1 MVIGLLIHKLKI
13 FHKYKTYSQV
23 GFFYLRIIHIFVT
36 MIAKLKLEEVFIV
49 EGSVVLCG
57 PIEEGEITLSSF
69 VKIDDLL
76 IPISRIEVFR
86 KFVTKVKKGDNPGLF
101 LDKDFNHIMRL
112 DNMKTNGRGKTIF
125 DELVYKRSN
134 VLINIISLQQV
145 REDKLNQ
152 LGI

>member
-1 MVIGLLIHKLKI
+1 MI
-13 FHKYKTYSQV
+13 SQ
-23 GFFYLRIIHIFVT
+23 
-36 MIAKLKLEEVFIV
+36 LKLEDIFIV
-49 EGSVVLCG
+49 NGSVVICG

-86 KFVTKVKKGDNPGLF
+86 KFLTKVKKGDNPGLF
-101 LDKDFNHIMRL
+101 LNKDFNHIMRL
-112 DNMKTNGRGKTIF
+112 DNMKTNGTTIF

-134 VLINIISLQQV
+134 VLINIISLQQL

>member
-1 MVIGLLIHKLKI
+1 
-13 FHKYKTYSQV
+13 
-23 GFFYLRIIHIFVT
+23 
-36 MIAKLKLEEVFIV
+36 MIAKLKLEDIFIV
-49 EGSVVLCG
+49 NGSVVICG
-57 PIEEGEITLSSF
+57 PIEEGEITLNSF
-69 VKIDDLL
+69 VKLNDIL

-112 DNMKTNGRGKTIF
+112 DNIKTNGRGKTQF
-125 DELVYKRSN
+125 DDLVYKKSN
-134 VLINIISLQQV
+134 LLINIISLQQL